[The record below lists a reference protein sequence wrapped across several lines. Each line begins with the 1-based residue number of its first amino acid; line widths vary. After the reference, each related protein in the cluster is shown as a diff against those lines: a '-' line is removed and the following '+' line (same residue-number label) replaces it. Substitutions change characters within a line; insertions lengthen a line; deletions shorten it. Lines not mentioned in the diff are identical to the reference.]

1 MARCVNNIMI
11 VRVFAAVFKQNNFFR
26 YTLTFEDGSS
36 RELLL
41 EIDAGSET
49 LLAPASDARPFWAK
63 LDYQQCENC
72 PLAVECTPFCPV
84 AVNLI
89 SLIDWCGALVSYT
102 SVKVRV
108 VTAERTVSGETTLQ
122 RALSSLLGLIM
133 ATSPCPHTEFLKPM
147 AHFHL
152 PLASSEETVYR
163 TTSMFLLA
171 QYFLHK
177 DGQEATWELDKLTN
191 IYQQLQI
198 VNRALT
204 RRFKAAISQDA
215 TVNAII
221 VLDLLSQSVTWS
233 IEDGLEELRY
243 LFKRYGV
250 N

>member
-1 MARCVNNIMI
+1 MARCVNNIII
-11 VRVFAAVFKQNNFFR
+11 VRVFAAVYKQNNFFR

-36 RELLL
+36 RDLLL

-49 LLAPASDARPFWAK
+49 LVAPPPEAPPFWSK

-72 PLAVECTPFCPV
+72 PLSVERSPFCPV
-84 AVNLI
+84 AINLI
-89 SLIDWCGALVSYT
+89 SLIEWSGTLVSYT
-102 SVKVRV
+102 NVKVEV
-108 VTAERTVSGETTLQ
+108 VTTERSVSGETTLQ
-122 RALSSLLGLIM
+122 RALSSILGLIM

-152 PLASSEETVYR
+152 PLASAEETVYR

-177 DGQEATWELDKLTN
+177 DGREARLELDRLSD
-191 IYQQLQI
+191 IYEQLQI

-204 RRFKAAISQDA
+204 RRFKAASSQDA

-233 IEDGLEELRY
+233 IEDGLEDLRY

-250 N
+250 K